1 MHTVLHDYEY
11 KSNPLQ
17 ENIKLSS
24 LVCQRW
30 IVGTAST
37 AIATETIA
45 NNMTAESAPYSFNNV
60 VRLKGKKIRYAFSF
74 PLSEVNSCR

>member
-1 MHTVLHDYEY
+1 MLHEYEY
-11 KSNPLQ
+11 KSNSLQ

-30 IVGTAST
+30 IVGLANT

-45 NNMTAESAPYSFNNV
+45 NNMTAESAPCYFNNV
-60 VRLKGKKIRYAFSF
+60 VRLKGKK
-74 PLSEVNSCR
+74 

>member
-1 MHTVLHDYEY
+1 MLHEYEY
-11 KSNPLQ
+11 KSNSLQ

-30 IVGTAST
+30 IVGLANT

-45 NNMTAESAPYSFNNV
+45 NNMTAESAPYYFNNV
-60 VRLKGKKIRYAFSF
+60 VRLKGKKLDWTCVFF
-74 PLSEVNSCR
+74 PFE